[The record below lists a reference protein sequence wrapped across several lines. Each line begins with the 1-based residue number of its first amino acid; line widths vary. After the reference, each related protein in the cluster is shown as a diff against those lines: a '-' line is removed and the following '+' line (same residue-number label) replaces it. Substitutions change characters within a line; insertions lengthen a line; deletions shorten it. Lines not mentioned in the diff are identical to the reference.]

1 MSIAQ
6 WYVSRGR
13 ISRRTFWLHYVL
25 PILLLNAL
33 AVAAD
38 LALGFSEVTG
48 TTATTTSASLQT
60 TLGVL
65 SPIVGLLTLV
75 PSFSSN
81 VTRLHD
87 RGHSAWWLLIG
98 LIPLVGGLVL
108 LVQLGFL
115 PGEDHANDYGPPPAA
130 EHVPEPGYPQSY
142 R

>member
-1 MSIAQ
+1 MEFAR

-13 ISRRTFWLHYVL
+13 ISRRTYWLAYVL
-25 PILLLNAL
+25 PILVLTVL
-33 AVAAD
+33 AMSAD
-38 LALGFSEVTG
+38 FAFGFSEVTSTT
-48 TTATTTSASLQT
+48 TTATSVSAEFSP
-60 TLGVL
+60 GIVL
-65 SPIVGLLTLV
+65 PVVWLVLLV
-75 PSFSSN
+75 PSISSN

-115 PGEDHANDYGPPPAA
+115 PGEERTNDYGPPPAG
-130 EHVPEPGYPQSY
+130 ERVPEPDYPLSY